1 MSRKI
6 VEDVIRDYEAIVKIL
21 QNRITQLKAE
31 HNISSVDTKSVVSQ
45 QRNEIMSS
53 IANMREEIMSK
64 VAANTQ
70 SFGSG
75 VPHMPSAM
83 SGVPHRRSMAGMP
96 DMSAALRNVPA
107 EQREKIEEQMRKAKE
122 DMAAKKD

>member
-53 IANMREEIMSK
+53 VANMREEIMSK

-75 VPHMPSAM
+75 MLHMPSAM
-83 SGVPHRRSMAGMP
+83 PGVPHRKGIAGMP

-107 EQREKIEEQMRKAKE
+107 EQREKIERQMKKAKE